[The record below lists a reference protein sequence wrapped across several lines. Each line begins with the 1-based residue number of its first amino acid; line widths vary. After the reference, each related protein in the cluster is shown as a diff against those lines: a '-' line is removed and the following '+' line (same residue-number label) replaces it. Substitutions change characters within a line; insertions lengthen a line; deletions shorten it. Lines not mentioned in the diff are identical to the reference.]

1 MTRVVRLLVVLAVA
15 AALRVEVAQSRSG
28 EGWQL
33 VVEEHLAR
41 YPAMG
46 AEDLYKLAHQATFGP
61 AHLITDEAAA
71 KNYLVSELGGV
82 AADDSEPL
90 VETLAA
96 DPPLVRVNLRPF
108 KARRGD
114 PARLLAALLTTA
126 NTVKGDPTTMRRAV
140 EQARSAGSTTSE
152 PSATSTTTTTPP
164 RSSVSTV
171 PGAPSLPNPGGGGAP
186 RTPPRE
192 RGPHRRHVHRSV
204 RQLRR
209 EFARPHLD
217 TVCLHRFPTH
227 GGVRGHL
234 GERSRRRPLRFADA
248 HGQPAGREAARNGE
262 RPRAR
267 AHGIEAAADR
277 GGRHDTD
284 RCDATS
290 HHRPTGRR
298 RDTPQWHDRS

>member
-46 AEDLYKLAHQATFGP
+46 AEGLYKLAHQATFGP

-126 NTVKGDPTTMRRAV
+126 NTVKGDPTTMRARLGLAV
-140 EQARSAGSTTSE
+140 EALA
-152 PSATSTTTTTPP
+152 
-164 RSSVSTV
+164 
-171 PGAPSLPNPGGGGAP
+171 
-186 RTPPRE
+186 
-192 RGPHRRHVHRSV
+192 
-204 RQLRR
+204 
-209 EFARPHLD
+209 
-217 TVCLHRFPTH
+217 
-227 GGVRGHL
+227 
-234 GERSRRRPLRFADA
+234 A
-248 HGQPAGREAARNGE
+248 HGREAEAE
-262 RPRAR
+262 RLRRLATELGAQGFPAVHHSQ
-267 AHGIEAAADR
+267 AY
-277 GGRHDTD
+277 TD
-284 RCDATS
+284 AYKPAYRVV
-290 HHRPTGRR
+290 R
-298 RDTPQWHDRS
+298 RDLVVVP